1 MSVRLFAPY
10 LGEDELNE
18 IRDSFEK
25 SWVGL
30 GEKVTKFE
38 NAFSEYLKCKNS
50 IGVNSATAGLHL
62 ALNAFRFEKSKK
74 VLVPDIT
81 FASTAFAPIY
91 NGLDPVFVDV
101 NENTVTMSVEDLQKK
116 FTKDCVAVMPVHYG
130 GQPAEME
137 KITEF
142 AKDNNL
148 KVVEDCA
155 HTIGS
160 SYKGKKLGLWGDVGC
175 FSFEEK
181 KAMTTGD
188 GGMICTNDTEIAERI
203 KAPRWL
209 GIDKDTYKRSSG
221 YTSVDELDV
230 KHWYYDINE
239 LGFKYNMNDLSAAIG
254 LIQLKKLDWMNKR
267 RSEIIRKYLD
277 AMKDLKYIR
286 PILPFEPEKYSYWL
300 FGVRCGKRDELI
312 KTLKSRKIATGVH
325 YVPLTQVNYFKQW
338 KSDCPVAEKIWNE
351 FVTLPLHVM
360 LTDNEIEFV
369 IESLY
374 EFEKNNY

>member
-1 MSVRLFAPY
+1 MSIRLFAPY
-10 LGEDELNE
+10 LGEEELNE

-30 GEKVTKFE
+30 GEKVIRFE
-38 NAFSEYLKCKNS
+38 SAFSEYLKCKNS

-62 ALNAFRFEKSKK
+62 AVNAFGFQKGKK

-101 NENTVTMSVEDLQKK
+101 NEDNVSMSIEDLEKK
-116 FTKDCVAVMPVHYG
+116 FSKECVAVMPVHYG
-130 GQPAEME
+130 GHPAEME
-137 KITEF
+137 KITDF
-142 AKDNNL
+142 AKQNNL

-155 HTIGS
+155 HTIGA
-160 SYKGKKLGLWGDVGC
+160 SYKGKNLGLWGDVGC

-188 GGMICTNDTEIAERI
+188 GGMICTNDYEIAERI
-203 KAPRWL
+203 KAPKWL

-221 YTSVDELDV
+221 YISADELDI

-254 LIQLKKLDWMNKR
+254 LVQLKKLDWMNKR
-267 RSEIIRKYLD
+267 RSEIIREYLD
-277 AMKDLKYIR
+277 QMKDLKYIK
-286 PILPFEPEKYSYWL
+286 PILPFEPENYSYWL
-300 FGVRCGKRDELI
+300 FGIRCSKRDDLI
-312 KTLKSRKIATGVH
+312 KSLKSKKIATGVH

-338 KSDCPVAEKIWNE
+338 KSECPVSEKIWND
-351 FVTLPLHVM
+351 FVTLPLHVK
-360 LTDNEIEFV
+360 LSSEEVKTVVD
-369 IESLY
+369 SLY
-374 EFEKNNY
+374 EFEKKNY

>member
-1 MSVRLFAPY
+1 MSIRLFAPY

-30 GEKVTKFE
+30 GEKVIKFE
-38 NAFSEYLKCKNS
+38 NAFSEYLSCKNS

-62 ALNAFRFEKSKK
+62 ALNAFGFEKGKK

-91 NGLDPVFVDV
+91 NGLELVFVDV
-101 NENTVTMSVEDLQKK
+101 YEDTVTISMEDLQRK
-116 FTKDCVAVMPVHYG
+116 FNNECVAVMPVHYG
-130 GQPAEME
+130 GQPAGMDS
-137 KITEF
+137 ITEF
-142 AKDNNL
+142 AKVNNL
-148 KVVEDCA
+148 KVIEDCA
-155 HTIGS
+155 HTIGA
-160 SYKGKKLGLWGDVGC
+160 SYKGKKLGLWGDIGC

-188 GGMICTNDTEIAERI
+188 GGMICTNDSDIAERI

-221 YTSVDELDV
+221 YTSQDELDV

-254 LIQLKKLDWMNKR
+254 LVQLKKLDWMNNR

-277 AMKDLKYIR
+277 MMKDLIHIK

-300 FGVRCGKRDELI
+300 FGVRCSKRDALI
-312 KTLKSRKIATGVH
+312 KSLKTKKIATGVH

-338 KSDCPVAEKIWNE
+338 RSDCPVSEKIWNE

-360 LTDNEIEFV
+360 LNNNEIESV
-369 IESLY
+369 VESLY
-374 EFEKNNY
+374 DFEKNYY